1 MGPTCGDNYKCVK
14 SFDCKSFQVRDVNGK
29 LSIADNIINSLG
41 EEEMMSIWLIYYFDQ
56 WGIFPMNGFTEAFK
70 EAEEQLKAD
79 GRWEKLKEK
88 AEEATHVTVNH
99 IIDKGLNNVLARE
112 IVKASVKGGKDK
124 LGRRAAMVVVD
135 RGATLAAS
143 QSAKVAY
150 TAIGSVGM
158 GLATSVAEIAATA
171 VAKKFF
177 GVESPTVLAVVGIG
191 ASVLAGVISGAVIG
205 GPVGAFAG
213 LAVGVVSWFIGEGIS
228 ALFRTG
234 QGPSD
239 NWCYIVKASNIDNVN
254 LYTYNAD
261 DGLRWVSYW
270 SANTGDSDFNDG
282 EKVMSA
288 GQAQDESFQ
297 LEVGD
302 AYFAKV
308 FYQDTIFIG
317 KNTCHENLACHC
329 GSGYNEDMAGR
340 CVCKTA

>member
-1 MGPTCGDNYKCVK
+1 
-14 SFDCKSFQVRDVNGK
+14 
-29 LSIADNIINSLG
+29 
-41 EEEMMSIWLIYYFDQ
+41 MSIWLIYYFDQ

-70 EAEEQLKAD
+70 EAEEQMKAD

-88 AEEATHVTVNH
+88 AEEATHVTANH
-99 IIDKGLNNVLARE
+99 IIDKGLNWVLARE

-135 RGATLAAS
+135 NAASTLTLTAS

-150 TAIGSVGM
+150 TTIGSVGV
-158 GLATSVAEIAATA
+158 GLATSIAEIAATA

-177 GVESPTVLAVVGIG
+177 GVDSPTVLAKVGIVS
-191 ASVLAGVISGAVIG
+191 SVLAGVISGAVIG

-213 LAVGVVSWFIGEGIS
+213 LAVGIASWFIGEGIS

-254 LYTYNAD
+254 LYTYKAD
-261 DGLRWVSYW
+261 DGLRWVSYD
-270 SANTGDSDFNDG
+270 SANTGDSDFNHG
-282 EKVMSA
+282 EKVISA

-317 KNTCHENLACHC
+317 KNTCQENLACHC
-329 GSGYNEDMAGR
+329 GSGYNEAMAGR
-340 CVCKTA
+340 CLCKTA